1 MPSLKRPY
9 NKSRS
14 IFYSPLCLF
23 KIPLASVWKT
33 SRFRRLYTASKESN
47 FGGCDCSKEQPFY
60 DVWLDS
66 YLIYWMVHTCT
77 YLLGSWTLQYDV
89 FLSSFY
95 LIRVSNKFL
104 VVPWLYFQDNLRTP
118 HAFKKPENFC
128 ISKLQEI
135 AVRDHS
141 VPTCLY
147 VQYNVL
153 YYLPSLLRSDT
164 VPKQI
169 KECIRKGCTLGTSY
183 RKEFFLL
190 QQSENFLKVPRFNT
204 NIL

>member
-23 KIPLASVWKT
+23 KIRLASVWKT
-33 SRFRRLYTASKESN
+33 SRFWRLYTASKESN
-47 FGGCDCSKEQPFY
+47 CGGCDCSKEQPFY

-66 YLIYWMVHTCT
+66 YLIYWMVHVQLYIFTW
-77 YLLGSWTLQYDV
+77 LLNFAIWR
-89 FLSSFY
+89 LSIILLPNPSF
-95 LIRVSNKFL
+95 FL

-169 KECIRKGCTLGTSY
+169 KECIRKGWTLGTSY

>member
-1 MPSLKRPY
+1 M
-9 NKSRS
+9 
-14 IFYSPLCLF
+14 CE
-23 KIPLASVWKT
+23 
-33 SRFRRLYTASKESN
+33 RRVD
-47 FGGCDCSKEQPFY
+47 FGGYIRLQKRAIVEAATAAKSNLSMTSD
-60 DVWLDS
+60 
-66 YLIYWMVHTCT
+66 LIHIWYTGWYMYNCT
-77 YLLGSWTLQYDV
+77 YLLGSWTLQYNV
-89 FLSSFY
+89 FLLSFY

-104 VVPWLYFQDNLRTP
+104 VVPWLYFQDNLRTT